1 MPALERWPAEQTLM
15 KANDETQRMKL
26 VCSLVIVSSHC
37 FFFSVG
43 SWCWDDEIASD
54 QGITVYDAVMMQQK
68 KKEKRYFKVKC
79 KKLFITAGE
88 EELRLIEL
96 ADP

>member
-1 MPALERWPAEQTLM
+1 MFACDRLQ
-15 KANDETQRMKL
+15 
-26 VCSLVIVSSHC
+26 SLFL
-37 FFFSVG
+37 FFLLGVR
-43 SWCWDDEIASD
+43 CWDDEIASD

-68 KKEKRYFKVKC
+68 KKKKKYFKVKC

-96 ADP
+96 TDP